1 MDRQGCG
8 TIRIVYPSL
17 LLNQYRTDGY
27 LFEADYLTSFVNDPN
42 FYKTFTFVQFQ
53 RSATEGHLKI
63 FKHYIDHFRKLAK
76 VPVIYEID
84 DLLRDIPDWNYASS
98 YYNKENSPVYDMMR
112 LVDGMTTST
121 EKLKEVYS
129 EYCKNIVVI
138 PNHLPKFIWGE
149 VQPKHLRYSI
159 RDRASKVR
167 IGWAGSEN
175 HFCNPKSK
183 EYKAGVRGGDF
194 GSKLIE
200 FIHKTCDEYTWV
212 MSGAC
217 PVELDD
223 IKDKI
228 EFHPW
233 VSIFQYPNHV
243 KSLDLDI
250 GMAILKPCLFNDC
263 KCLVGSTKVISN
275 DGITDIKD
283 IKDDQSL
290 YQEGSF
296 ENVSSNVKYTNQKT
310 IRITTKLG
318 YSIEGTPN
326 HKISSNGDYI
336 RLDEL
341 GIGNKVDLSFFEYP
355 DVPYVK
361 EVAPFFLTKKL
372 DSIDIDKLDDSMLP
386 TITLNERWGYFLGMF
401 LGDGNIGQ
409 NESVNISCDSREN
422 IVDLMYEF
430 GKSIGLSISIGK
442 SDKRNTNGTCVHFSS
457 RNLKWLL
464 SNRFGFNGGKFKKNL
479 NVPIQIWK
487 SPKSVVREFIKGLFD
502 ADGTAG
508 YTDHSTGISFTTKNK
523 QLAEEIQLLLLGFGI
538 ISGIRDRF
546 NTRYQR
552 TYYTLYLNRQA
563 SDIFY
568 KEIGFACIK
577 KQERLKS
584 IISKP
589 HSNKYKEWE
598 MNDEIVDIQTGYNDV
613 YDVEIPNNHFYV
625 ANGFVSHNSNIK
637 ALEYNVLGIPGV
649 YSAAEPYKNMTCISN
664 DENGIIEYI
673 EKLAKYTDY
682 RQEIFEK
689 DYSIVKDQL
698 FWEDNDNLK
707 RYVGKY
713 LELFGKKLED

>member
-1 MDRQGCG
+1 M
-8 TIRIVYPSL
+8 YPSI
-17 LLNQYRTDGY
+17 LLNLYRTDGY
-27 LFEADYLTSFVNDPN
+27 AFEADYLTSFVNDHN

-53 RSATEGHLKI
+53 RSATESHLKI

-98 YYNKENSPVYDMMR
+98 YYNKDNSPVYDMMR

-129 EYCKNIVVI
+129 EYCNNIVVI
-138 PNHLPKFIWGE
+138 PNHLPKFVWGE
-149 VQPKHLRYSI
+149 VQPKHLRASI
-159 RDRASKVR
+159 RHRPNKVR

-183 EYKAGVRGGDF
+183 EFKSGVRGGDF
-194 GSKLIE
+194 GNKLIE
-200 FIHKTCDEYTWV
+200 FIKSTTDIYTWV

-223 IKDKI
+223 VRDKI

-263 KCLVGSTKVISN
+263 KCLVGNTKVISN
-275 DGITDIKD
+275 DGIMDIKD
-283 IKDDQSL
+283 IKKDQSL

-310 IRITTKLG
+310 IKITTKLG

-326 HKISSNGDYI
+326 HKISSNGKYI

-341 GIGNKVDLSFFEYP
+341 NMGDKVDLSFFEYP
-355 DVPYVK
+355 DIPYVK

-372 DSIDIDKLDDSMLP
+372 DSIDLERLDDSMLP
-386 TITLNERWGYFLGMF
+386 TITLNERWGYFLGIF

-430 GKSIGLSISIGK
+430 GKSIGLNVNIRKG
-442 SDKRNTNGTCVHFSS
+442 DKRNTNGTCVHFGS

-502 ADGTAG
+502 ADGTTG

-538 ISGIRDRF
+538 ISGVRDRF
-546 NTRYQR
+546 NTKYQR
-552 TYYTLYLNRQA
+552 TYYTLFLNRQA

-577 KQERLKS
+577 KQEKLKN

-637 ALEYNVLGIPGV
+637 CLEYNALGIPAV
-649 YSAAEPYKNMTCISN
+649 YSNAEPYKDMTLTSD
-664 DENGIIEYI
+664 DEDGIISYI

-689 DYSIVKDQL
+689 DYAIVKDQL
-698 FWEDNDNLK
+698 FWEGIDGKGDNLRAYVNSYLSLFKK
-707 RYVGKY
+707 R
-713 LELFGKKLED
+713 LED